1 MTTTTPVIEA
11 DSLTRTYG
19 DTTVVD
25 HLDFTVRPGRVTGFL
40 GANGAGKTTTMRMLL
55 GLEEPTSGH
64 ARIDGLA
71 YRDLPDPL
79 RTVGALLDP
88 QAPHPGRSARD
99 HLRWLCRAGRI
110 PLSRAD
116 DLIDQVGLGEVAA
129 RRVGSFSLGMRQRL
143 GIAAMLLGDP
153 SVLVLDEPLNGLD
166 PEGIAWVRALLR
178 DLAAQGRTVFVSS
191 HLMGEMEATADHV
204 LVLRRGRLIADLSA
218 EELSRGSGAARVRVV
233 SPQVDRLAHLVAG
246 HAAVRRGGAD
256 AVEVVGLDAPALG
269 ALAAREGVELH
280 ELTPL
285 RTGLEEAFLAL
296 NSEDEITREGIDH
309 A

>member
-88 QAPHPGRSARD
+88 QAPRPGRSARD

-178 DLAAQGRTVFVSS
+178 DLAA
-191 HLMGEMEATADHV
+191 
-204 LVLRRGRLIADLSA
+204 
-218 EELSRGSGAARVRVV
+218 
-233 SPQVDRLAHLVAG
+233 
-246 HAAVRRGGAD
+246 
-256 AVEVVGLDAPALG
+256 
-269 ALAAREGVELH
+269 
-280 ELTPL
+280 
-285 RTGLEEAFLAL
+285 
-296 NSEDEITREGIDH
+296 
-309 A
+309 

>member
-64 ARIDGLA
+64 ARISGLA

>member
-1 MTTTTPVIEA
+1 MIEA

-88 QAPHPGRSARD
+88 QAPRPGRSARD

-296 NSEDEITREGIDH
+296 NSEGEITREGIDH

>member
-1 MTTTTPVIEA
+1 MTTTTPVIEV

-25 HLDFTVRPGRVTGFL
+25 HLDFTVHPGRVTGFL

-64 ARIDGLA
+64 ARIGGLA

-116 DLIDQVGLGEVAA
+116 HLLDQVGLGQVAA

-204 LVLRRGRLIADLSA
+204 LVLRRGRLIADLPA
-218 EELSRGSGAARVRVV
+218 EEISRGSGAARVRVV
-233 SPQVDRLAHLVAG
+233 SPRVDRLVGLVPG
-246 HAAVRRGGAD
+246 HAVVRREGDD

-285 RTGLEEAFLAL
+285 RAGLEEAFLAL
-296 NSEDEITREGIDH
+296 NNEVEDTREGIDH

>member
-1 MTTTTPVIEA
+1 MTTTTPVIEV

-25 HLDFTVRPGRVTGFL
+25 HLDFTVHPGRVTGFL

-55 GLEEPTSGH
+55 GLEESSSGH
-64 ARIDGLA
+64 ARIGGLA

-88 QAPHPGRSARD
+88 QAPHPGRTARD

-110 PLSRAD
+110 PLARAD
-116 DLIDQVGLGEVAA
+116 HLLDQVGLAEAA
-129 RRVGSFSLGMRQRL
+129 TRRVGSFSLGMRQRL

-153 SVLVLDEPLNGLD
+153 AVLVLDEPLNGLD
-166 PEGIAWVRALLR
+166 PEGIAWVRDLLR
-178 DLAAQGRTVFVSS
+178 DLASQGRTVFVSS

-204 LVLRRGRLIADLSA
+204 LVLRRGRLIADLPA
-218 EELSRGSGAARVRVV
+218 EELSRGTGAARVRVV
-233 SPQVDRLAHLVAG
+233 SPQMDRLTHLVAG
-246 HAAVRRGGAD
+246 RATVRSGDEG
-256 AVEVVGLDAPALG
+256 AVEIVGLDAPALG

-296 NSEDEITREGIDH
+296 NSEDEDERERVDH